1 MRGAFRQAGTAGA
14 VSLALLV
21 AAPAASAAP
30 PNDNWANRE
39 VIPALPFTDVEADVA
54 TATLEAT
61 DPIVVCRAALVGQ
74 GGNTLWYSYTSGAA
88 TEYVTLSTA
97 PSDYDTSVSVYEG
110 APGSFRLVH
119 GGCNDD
125 GAALTFQSR
134 VTGLRLKPN
143 TAYSIVVAQIDPLP
157 DPATLNLNVA
167 PSATYP
173 VTKVADTSD
182 GTCDADCSLR
192 EAVTA
197 ANGTPGAVLIPA
209 GTYTLSGVAND
220 NANASGDLD
229 MTTGMAIYG
238 AGAGQTVIDAA
249 NVDRVIHAD
258 PFNTSRA
265 ALTLGDVTLRDGQ
278 VTGDGG
284 GLLATGI
291 GDFTDIDSVVI
302 DSAIASGHGGGV
314 HMTGRG
320 RIVRTVLSGNRAGLA
335 GGGIMAFG
343 NSSSVTEVRD
353 STLESNT
360 SLATATRGGGG
371 LHSTAFTE
379 IVNSTIHGNTANFHG
394 GGIHFTF
401 TGSPALRSATVSG
414 NTSDNDANG
423 TGNGGGVRFDAT
435 GPFSVRNSVLA
446 DNTATDCSRTVAT
459 ATVTAFNHL
468 EAAAGGCVFAGA
480 GDVTG
485 SDPALEP
492 LAANGGPT
500 RTRRIGAGSPLVDG
514 GEPGG
519 CADRQGRPLEFDQR
533 GTGFPRSQ
541 GSGCDKGAFESEGN
555 APPVCQT
562 NPLTTPEDV
571 SLPVTLACTDPEGA
585 AVTYGA
591 ATAQRGTVTGS
602 GAARTYTPAENYH
615 GADTITFTAGDG
627 TVPPITA
634 RIAVTVT
641 PVNDAPVAA
650 ADGVSSIAGA
660 TLTVTAPGV
669 LANDTDIDG
678 DPLTAKLAAPANGTV
693 TLTPD
698 GAFVYTSAEG
708 FVGTDAFTYVA
719 SDGAVASAPATVTI
733 AVAPASTPPPADS
746 TPSPT
751 DPTPLPA
758 PPLGGLP
765 NVQPPTAPAVSGL
778 RAVQSGRALRLT
790 LSEPARVTIRLLQ
803 DRRGVR
809 RGSRCVASSRPGR
822 RCTRRVLVRSFTR
835 QAQGGANTL
844 SLPRL
849 SRGRYIVEVRATD
862 ADGLRS
868 GAVSR
873 RLTLGR

>member
-14 VSLALLV
+14 VLLALVV

-39 VIPALPFTDVEADVA
+39 VIATLPFTDVEADVA

-61 DPIVVCRAALVGQ
+61 DPIVACRAALVGP
-74 GGNTLWYSYTSGAA
+74 GGNTLWYSYTTGAA

-110 APGSFRLVH
+110 APASFRMAH

-125 GAALTFQSR
+125 GVGLTFQSR
-134 VTGLRLKPN
+134 VTGVRLKPN
-143 TAYSIVVAQIDPLP
+143 TAYSIVVAQIDPL
-157 DPATLNLNVA
+157 DDAATLNLNVA
-167 PSATYP
+167 PAATYP
-173 VTKVADTSD
+173 VTKIADTSD

-197 ANGTPGAVLIPA
+197 ANATPGAVLIPA
-209 GTYTLSGVAND
+209 GTYTLSGAAND

-229 MTTGMAIYG
+229 ITTGMAIYG
-238 AGAGQTVIDAA
+238 AGAGQTFIDAA

-265 ALTLGDVTLRDGQ
+265 ALALGDVTLRDGQ
-278 VTGDGG
+278 VAGDGG

-291 GDFTDIDSVVI
+291 GDYTDVDSVVI
-302 DSAIASGHGGGV
+302 DSAIASGSGGGV

-320 RIVRTVLSGNRAGLA
+320 RFVRTVVSGNRAGLA
-335 GGGIMAFG
+335 GGGINAFG
-343 NSSSVTEVRD
+343 NSSSITEIRD

-371 LHSTAFTE
+371 VHSTAFTE

-423 TGNGGGVRFDAT
+423 TGAGGGVRFDAT

-446 DNTATDCSRTVAT
+446 DNTATDCARTVAT

-468 EAAAGGCVFAGA
+468 EATAGGCTFAGP

-514 GEPGG
+514 GEPSG
-519 CADRQGRPLEFDQR
+519 CADRQGRALEFDQR
-533 GTGFPRSQ
+533 GTGFPRSR
-541 GSGCDKGAFESEGN
+541 GSGCDKGAFEGESNG
-555 APPVCQT
+555 APVCQT
-562 NPLTTPEDV
+562 DPLTTPEDV
-571 SLPVTLACTDPEGA
+571 ALPVTLACTDPEGA
-585 AVTYGA
+585 AVTYGV
-591 ATAQRGTVTGS
+591 ATAQHGTVTGN

-615 GADTITFTAGDG
+615 GADTITFTASDG
-627 TVPPITA
+627 TVPPVTA

-660 TLTVTAPGV
+660 TLTATAPGV
-669 LANDTDIDG
+669 LTNDTDIDG
-678 DPLTAKLAAPANGTV
+678 DALTAELAAAPANGTV
-693 TLTPD
+693 TLAPD
-698 GAFVYTSAEG
+698 GAFVYTSAGG
-708 FVGTDAFTYVA
+708 FAGTDTFTYVA
-719 SDGAVASAPATVTI
+719 RDGAVASAPATVTI
-733 AVAPASTPPPADS
+733 TVAPASTPPPAGS
-746 TPSPT
+746 TPT

-765 NVQPPTAPAVSGL
+765 NVPPPTAPAVSGL

-809 RGSRCVASSRPGR
+809 RGSRCVAPSRPGR

-835 QAQGGANTL
+835 QAQRGANTL

-849 SRGRYIVEVRATD
+849 GRGRYVVEVRATD